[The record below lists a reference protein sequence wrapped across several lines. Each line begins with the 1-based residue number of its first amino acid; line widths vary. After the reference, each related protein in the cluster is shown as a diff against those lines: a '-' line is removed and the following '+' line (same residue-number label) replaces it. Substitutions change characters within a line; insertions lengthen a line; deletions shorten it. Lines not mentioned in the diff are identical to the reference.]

1 MVLRVNFLQMSP
13 LGRYVCICPSI
24 GASES
29 RLFGF
34 RIPKLINIYVM
45 YPVNDKLQAAE
56 RSEGEGLL
64 LLLTY
69 TPFDRAVHL
78 CTCFLAR
85 FDFTYV

>member
-24 GASES
+24 GAGES

-34 RIPKLINIYVM
+34 RIPKLIKCFFNIYVI

-64 LLLTY
+64 Y
-69 TPFDRAVHL
+69 DNSL
-78 CTCFLAR
+78 C
-85 FDFTYV
+85 